1 MKSNIEASNTAS
13 LLQNISTEDPS
24 YSMFMA
30 GPSEHLN
37 GPTGPLLM
45 SEISEETISTMS
57 KDNLRAFISHTI
69 KKVACSTEG
78 TTFPGSKAVL
88 SVCRELGYDNVSE
101 ITAYADLA
109 SLRSVASV
117 LCKKLTGVTPIDA
130 TATATAIM
138 AEAQRARM
146 PERRSARSSEGED
159 LLLEENEFTKAL
171 ADAEKHITKLRE
183 AAAAAS
189 KRTATSAVSPD
200 LLERIDGMDRR
211 LDTTHGVV
219 KAVVKDVADCN
230 AEVGRIKP
238 VIDAIMAA
246 LPAATPPPP
255 RVVAAVA
262 AAVSPTKDRM
272 LEAVRPFFTPGLEQ
286 TCAIPAVV
294 SPPSFGKTYMADT
307 IAGLY
312 EASFLHPFKD
322 DIDEISSL
330 VGTVTPRP
338 DGTLLTADGPLTAAI
353 RSAQAGTKTL
363 FIGDEIFNATRK
375 TLEWMLST
383 LSPRVHAGKRCYI
396 LQTRQVEEDGTFEI
410 LRAPV
415 ENLHILFMGNL
426 RTSPPEAFASRVQLL
441 RFDFSKGWAKE
452 VCLQRMEY
460 FSGGEFKPS
469 APAVIDWADKFSTLM
484 EATRARYSTLELARP
499 LCFRFLIAA
508 VQNVCRWEASP
519 TVGHLSEYFNK
530 YLPQQIAVQNAATQ
544 DTDPTSKKLAEE
556 LVKLIDL

>member
-1 MKSNIEASNTAS
+1 MNTE
-13 LLQNISTEDPS
+13 TETTLAATVAPAIVIPS
-24 YSMFMA
+24 SV
-30 GPSEHLN
+30 E
-37 GPTGPLLM
+37 LM
-45 SEISEETISTMS
+45 TKEE
-57 KDNLRAFISHTI
+57 LRIFISGNL
-69 KKVACSTEG
+69 KKIAAVKSGAEFPTSTAIQAVCAEFGYESVA
-78 TTFPGSKAVL
+78 
-88 SVCRELGYDNVSE
+88 DM
-101 ITAYADLA
+101 TAYARIPEMKEIA
-109 SLRSVASV
+109 AR
-117 LCKKLTGVTPIDA
+117 
-130 TATATAIM
+130 IM
-138 AEAQRARM
+138 AHPLWAGPAPSPACENKDAEQAEPAM
-146 PERRSARSSEGED
+146 TKSKVSVMVADEIEPAAETPDPSSRVPVDED
-159 LLLEENEFTKAL
+159 DALTKAL
-171 ADAEKHITKLRE
+171 AETERQMAKLRE
-183 AAAAAS
+183 AAA
-189 KRTATSAVSPD
+189 KRAGSVPPD
-200 LLERIDGMDRR
+200 LMSRIEGMDKR
-211 LDTTHGVV
+211 LDAHHSVIKVV
-219 KAVVKDVADCN
+219 TKDVADCN
-230 AEVGRIKP
+230 AEVGRLKP

-246 LPAATPPPP
+246 LPASTPPPP

-294 SPPSFGKTYMADT
+294 SPPSFGKTYMADS

-322 DIDEISSL
+322 DIDEISAL

-383 LSPRVHAGKRCYI
+383 LSPRVHDGKRCYI

-426 RTSPPEAFASRVQLL
+426 RASPPEAFASRIQLL
-441 RFDFSKGWAKE
+441 RFDFSKEWAQE
-452 VCLQRMEY
+452 VCLQRLEY
-460 FSGGEFKPS
+460 FSGGLFNEKV
-469 APAVIDWADKFSTLM
+469 PAVRTWAEKFALLM

-508 VQNVCRWEASP
+508 VQNVCRWESSP
-519 TVGHLSEYFNK
+519 EVKHLTAYFEK

-544 DTDPTSKKLAEE
+544 DTDPASHKVAESL
-556 LVKLIDL
+556 LVLIK